1 MSTTVD
7 IYGVIMTNTALITG
21 ASSGIGKALAQYH
34 ASKGGDLIITARSKD
49 ALDALKAELEAA
61 HNVHVDVIA
70 LDLGA
75 PGGAEKLVKKARALG
90 RPIDILINNAGFGG
104 HGVHIE
110 RALDDEMNMIDL
122 NVKALVTL
130 CHEIGGDMAKAGQG
144 KILNIG
150 STAGFM
156 PGPLQAVYFGT
167 KAFVNSFSQ
176 ALDQELRDRGVTVSL
191 LTPGLVQTGFVERAN
206 LEGTSLANNKGAT
219 PEEVAEIAYEAMEK
233 GELVIFNSAR
243 YKFLLSWVAPFLPRR
258 RVLKMAEKMQAKD

>member
-1 MSTTVD
+1 MA
-7 IYGVIMTNTALITG
+7 NTALVTG

-49 ALDALKAELEAA
+49 ALDALKAELETEYKI
-61 HNVHVDVIA
+61 NVDIIV

-75 PGGAEKLVKKARALG
+75 HGGAEKLVQNVRALK

-110 RALDDEMNMIDL
+110 RALEDEMNMIDL

-130 CHEIGGDMAKAGQG
+130 CHEIGGDMAKAGKG

-150 STAGFM
+150 SSAGFI

-176 ALDQELRDRGVTVSL
+176 ALDQEMRDKGVTVSV
-191 LTPGLVQTGFVERAN
+191 LTPGLVHTGFIERAD
-206 LEGTSLANNKGAT
+206 LQGTNLANNKGAT
-219 PEEVAEIAYEAMEK
+219 PEEVAKISYEGMEN
-233 GELVIFNSAR
+233 GELVIFNTAR
-243 YKFLLSWVAPFLPRR
+243 YKFLLNWVVPLLPRR
-258 RVLKMAEKMQAKD
+258 RVLKISERMQSKN